1 MSALIRFGLGFCVV
15 QRTGVVKCA
24 GAAGHGGLCNR
35 IRTPAWQTD
44 CPAGSRAE
52 GCADLGGRAVK
63 TAAIGK
69 LSPYWPRHNQ
79 TESLDCTPELIH
91 AGRRLIR
98 GHLGRFGLFYISLS
112 SRRAAGVWNIPK
124 GFPRPVGAVV
134 NRSLVFHRFHQCRHF
149 REPSWPARI
158 LPVLDIVTRNAIC
171 AGCTPAPETHRCGCA
186 RLLYRDS
193 QPRIPP
199 PV

>member
-1 MSALIRFGLGFCVV
+1 
-15 QRTGVVKCA
+15 VKVDDKP
-24 GAAGHGGLCNR
+24 GDR
-35 IRTPAWQTD
+35 
-44 CPAGSRAE
+44 
-52 GCADLGGRAVK
+52 
-63 TAAIGK
+63 
-69 LSPYWPRHNQ
+69 
-79 TESLDCTPELIH
+79 LDCTPELRH

-98 GHLGRFGLFYISLS
+98 GHLGRFVFIYISLS

-158 LPVLDIVTRNAIC
+158 LPVLDIVTQNAIC
-171 AGCTPAPETHRCGCA
+171 AGYTPAPETRRCGFA
-186 RLLYRDS
+186 RLLDRDS